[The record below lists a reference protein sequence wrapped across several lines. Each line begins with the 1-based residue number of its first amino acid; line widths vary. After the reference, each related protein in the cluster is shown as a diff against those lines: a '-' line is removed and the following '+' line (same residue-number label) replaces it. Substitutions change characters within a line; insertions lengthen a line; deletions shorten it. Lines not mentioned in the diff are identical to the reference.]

1 MILVIGGTS
10 EGRIAADTL
19 DEGEG
24 SYFYSTV
31 GPEQEV
37 TCARGV
43 RILGGMDAEEMTGFC
58 TREGIRMIVDA
69 AHPYATGVHRNVEQ
83 TAMSLGL
90 PVVRIE
96 RPREDLG
103 GEDVVVCEDYA
114 DAVRKMKADGVR
126 RLLALSGVGTIGK
139 LSGFWREGEAWFRIL
154 DRDDSRRKAAEQG
167 FPLSRIV
174 YYPRD
179 DMESLMERI
188 CPDAVVTKE
197 SGPTGGFGEKLR
209 IARAHGVRVYVV
221 SRPEMAR
228 SFIRVEGRHGLRREI
243 ERLVP
248 DYYPLHT
255 GFTTGSC
262 ATAAA
267 RAALMGLLGMDVG
280 PEVDFRI
287 PEGETMHMP
296 VSRIVVGRESAA
308 ATVVKDAGDDPDVTD
323 GSEISVKVAYSPRPG
338 ITFIGGEGIGTV
350 TLPGLGLEVGEPAI
364 NPVPRKM
371 IESELEVLYSG
382 GLDVTVSVK
391 GGDGLALK
399 TFNPRV
405 GVVGGISIVGTTGI
419 VRPLSHEAFIR
430 SMERQMNVAVAC
442 GCEVLVLNSGGSSEK
457 VMRREYPYFPSCS
470 FIHYGNA
477 VGQCLGIAERM
488 GVPRLVLGVMIG
500 KAVKLAEGNMDTHSH
515 VVEMNV
521 GFLQALA
528 RECGCGE
535 ETLSAIGGLG
545 LARELWGLL
554 DENESGMFFQTLL
567 ARCHA
572 CCKSIYHGSLEIVL
586 MNDKGKVKYRR
597 S

>member
-19 DEGEG
+19 DEGDG
-24 SYFYSTV
+24 TYFYSTL
-31 GPEQEV
+31 GPEQDV

-43 RILGGMDAEEMTGFC
+43 RILGGMNAEEMAGFC
-58 TREGIRMIVDA
+58 SREKIRVIVDA
-69 AHPYATGVHRNVEQ
+69 AHPYAAGVHRNVEQ
-83 TAMSLGL
+83 TARRLGL
-90 PVVRIE
+90 PVVRME
-96 RPREDLG
+96 RPREDTG
-103 GEDVVVCEDYA
+103 GEDVVVCGDYA
-114 DAVRKMKADGVR
+114 DAVRKIKADDVR

-139 LSGFWREGEAWFRIL
+139 LSGFWREREAWFRIL

-167 FPLSRIV
+167 FPMSRIV

-188 CPDAVVTKE
+188 CPDAVLTKE
-197 SGPTGGFGEKLR
+197 CGPTGGFGEKLR

-221 SRPEMAR
+221 RRPEMPR
-228 SFIRVEGRHGLRREI
+228 SFIIVHGRHGLRREI
-243 ERLVP
+243 ERLLP
-248 DYYPLHT
+248 DFYALHT

-267 RAALMGLLGMDVG
+267 RAALMALLGMEVG

-287 PEGETMHMP
+287 PEGEAMHMP
-296 VSRIVVGRESAA
+296 VMRVVVEGGSAT

-338 ITFIGGEGIGTV
+338 ITFVGGEGIGTV
-350 TLPGLGLEVGEPAI
+350 TLPGLGLEVGGPAI
-364 NPVPRKM
+364 NPVPRRM
-371 IESELEVLYSG
+371 IEAELSMLYSG

-391 GGDGLALK
+391 GGADLALK

-419 VRPLSHEAFIR
+419 VRPFSHEAFME
-430 SMERQMNVAVAC
+430 SMRRQMNVAVEC
-442 GCEVLVLNSGGSSEK
+442 GCGVLVFNSGGRSEK
-457 VMRREYPYFPSCS
+457 VMRREYPELPSCS

-477 VGQCLGIAERM
+477 VGECLEIAGRL
-488 GVPRLVLGVMIG
+488 GVPRLVMGVMIG

-521 GFLQALA
+521 GFIQALA

-535 ETLSAIGGLG
+535 ATLSAIGGLG

-554 DENESGMFFQTLL
+554 DGDDADRFHTALL
-567 ARCHA
+567 ARCLGY
-572 CCKSIYHGSLEIVL
+572 CKRIYHGSLEIVL
-586 MNDKGKVKYRR
+586 MNDKGEVKYRR